1 MHSEGNRAT
10 KGKMI
15 AVDFFCGA
23 GGLTKGFRDAGINVR
38 LGVDKDP
45 IFKKTYEE
53 NNPPAVFWGMSV
65 ENVKGEA
72 VWECLSPKDGD
83 KVVVAACAP
92 CQPFSAQNKRSVL
105 KGYEDER
112 KDLLSQMLRIV
123 SEFERLPDYF
133 FIENVPG
140 FKKSNCPSY
149 QHLKSFL
156 KKNHYAIGENVVD
169 AAIYGVPQRR
179 KRFILIAQKLR
190 SNQQALD
197 LLFPNADYGPR
208 KTDFITVKQAFKELP
223 PIRAGGSSRK
233 FSNHHAPKLSL
244 KNLDRIK
251 NISHDGGSHSELSKE
266 KSVPCHLRSTGHG
279 DTYGRMRWKTVSP
292 TLTCKCVSLS
302 NGRFGH
308 PTQDRAISVRE
319 AARLQTFPDDYI
331 FYGTGITS
339 EAKQV
344 GNAVPVKLAE
354 AFGKHLIELDR
365 KK

>member
-1 MHSEGNRAT
+1 
-10 KGKMI
+10 MI

-23 GGLTKGFRDAGINVR
+23 GGLTKGFRDAGIDVR
-38 LGVDKDP
+38 LGIDKDP
-45 IFKKTYEE
+45 IFKKTYED

-65 ENVKGEA
+65 ENVKGKA

-92 CQPFSAQNKRSVL
+92 CQPFSAQNKKSVL
-105 KGYEDER
+105 KGYDDER

-156 KKNHYAIGENVVD
+156 KRNHYAVSEDVVD

-179 KRFILIAQKLR
+179 RRFILIARKLY
-190 SNQQALD
+190 SDPKIHD
-197 LLFPNADYGPR
+197 LFFPIANYGPG
-208 KTDFITVKQAFKELP
+208 KENFATVRQAFKGLP
-223 PIRAGGSSRK
+223 PIKAGGNSRK
-233 FSNHHAPKLSL
+233 HFNHHVPKLSP
-244 KNLDRIK
+244 KNLDRLK
-251 NISHDGGSHSELSKE
+251 NISKDGGSHRELPPAKA
-266 KSVPCHLRSTGHG
+266 VPCHLRTNGHG
-279 DTYGRMRWKTVSP
+279 DTYGRMWWDKVSP
-292 TLTCKCVSLS
+292 TLTCKCVSIS
-302 NGRFGH
+302 NGRFVH
-308 PTQDRAISVRE
+308 PTQNRAISVRE
-319 AARLQTFPDDYI
+319 AARLQTFPDKYV

-354 AFGKHLIELDR
+354 AFGKHLIHLNQN
-365 KK
+365 K